1 MLKASAYSRS
11 PVRRSSPGRS
21 LGRAGRGRKAPAAA
35 GQEVSPIDTLLTIIL
50 VIFLIFLIL
59 GGVGLYFAIKLGR
72 AAARKAREASSKIAA
87 HVNAMGTGEAA
98 EVERMRVGLRREI
111 SLTRQALDQA
121 TARGWHV
128 GELPALVR
136 EMAEH
141 ADVLDAQ
148 LEMYARQNR
157 ATGVTDHVT
166 LERLRN
172 HHAKLTTSCARIR
185 ADLLDNQVSQSSS
198 SIEDL
203 RTRTEIELEARR
215 AAPDP
220 LDEIDS
226 LYRRALGQNRSPE
239 DPA

>member
-1 MLKASAYSRS
+1 MLKASACPLS
-11 PVRRSSPGRS
+11 PVRRFSPGRS
-21 LGRAGRGRKAPAAA
+21 PGRAGRGREAPAAA
-35 GQEVSPIDTLLTIIL
+35 GQEVSTIDTLLMIIL

-72 AAARKAREASSKIAA
+72 AATRKAREASSKIAA

-98 EVERMRVGLRREI
+98 EVERMRVGLRREV

-121 TARGWHV
+121 TARGWSV

-136 EMAEH
+136 EVAEH
-141 ADVLDAQ
+141 AEALDAQ
-148 LEMYARQNR
+148 LGMYARQSR
-157 ATGVTDHVT
+157 ATGATDHVT
-166 LERLRN
+166 LERLRD
-172 HHAKLTTSCARIR
+172 HHAKLTSSCARIR
-185 ADLLDNQVSQSSS
+185 ADLLGDQVSQSSHG
-198 SIEDL
+198 IEEL
-203 RTRTEIELEARR
+203 RARTEIELEARR

-226 LYRRALGQNRSPE
+226 LYRRPLDRNRPPE